1 VAEHNRHA
9 SLVEYDIAPLEES
22 MKHEDPLL

>member
-9 SLVEYDIAPLEES
+9 SLTEYDVAPLEES
-22 MKHEDPLL
+22 MQICHS